1 MGSNRTIQTILQAIM
16 VVLLAALVYRLPA
29 IGGRGGGGGG
39 TLESAPAMP
48 SDKEVKDKFYA
59 YFADDKEAS
68 AKAEGLE
75 VSVEDMSV
83 EGALAYVKLRIR
95 FRWEGHPPPT
105 RYTEGPLKNAP
116 GNRGDR
122 VDYKEAFTFRR
133 WTKGWDI
140 EGRQEPPV
148 IQ

>member
-29 IGGRGGGGGG
+29 IGGKGGGGGG

-48 SDKEVKDKFYA
+48 SEKEIKDRFYA

-68 AKAEGLE
+68 AKAEGLD
-75 VSVEDMSV
+75 VSVEDISV
-83 EGALAYVKLRIR
+83 EGAVAHVKLRIK
-95 FRWEGHPPPT
+95 FRWEGHNSQ
-105 RYTEGPLKNAP
+105 YASGPLKNAP

-122 VDYKEAFTFRR
+122 VDYKEVFTYRR

-140 EGRQEPPV
+140 EGRREPPV

>member
-29 IGGRGGGGGG
+29 MGSKGGGGGG
-39 TLESAPAMP
+39 TLEAAPSMP
-48 SDKEVKDKFYA
+48 SEKEIKDKFYA

-68 AKAEGLE
+68 AKAGGLE
-75 VSVEDMSV
+75 VAVEDVSV
-83 EGALAYVKLRIR
+83 EGAVAHVKLRIK
-95 FRWEGHPPPT
+95 FRWEGHNSQ
-105 RYTEGPLKNAP
+105 YTDGPLKNAP

-122 VDYKEAFTFRR
+122 VDYKEVFTYRR

-140 EGRQEPPV
+140 EGRREPPV

>member
-16 VVLLAALVYRLPA
+16 VVLLAAMAYRLPA
-29 IGGRGGGGGG
+29 VGGRAGGREGG
-39 TLESAPAMP
+39 LESAPVLP
-48 SDKEVKDKFYA
+48 SEKEIKDRFYA

-75 VSVEDMSV
+75 VSVEDISL
-83 EGALAYVKLRIR
+83 EGAVAHVKLRLK
-95 FRWEGHPPPT
+95 FRWEGHNSQ
-105 RYTEGPLKNAP
+105 YTEGPLKNAP

-122 VDYKEAFTFRR
+122 VQYTEIFRFRR
-133 WTKGWDI
+133 WGKGWDI
-140 EGRQEPPV
+140 EGRREPPL